1 MEIESTKDKPVPHS
15 EVCMQGK
22 FIQIR
27 NRGPDAKAALEM
39 VHIDLAGPIDQMSR
53 DRHRYALSF
62 T

>member
-22 FIQIR
+22 FIQTR

-39 VHIDLAGPIDQMSR
+39 VHIDLAGPRPNVQRPS
-53 DRHRYALSF
+53 
-62 T
+62 